1 MLIDDALREYIDIGE
16 GRIFTSHTKEEDW
29 INNWKE
35 FFKPFSVENII
46 IKPTWEKLDCET
58 KDKIVIE
65 IDPGTAF
72 GTGQHETTKL
82 CILQLKKYI
91 NGQKD
96 VLDVGC
102 GSGILSIIAN
112 KLGAKYVF
120 GTDID
125 ERAVSAAIE
134 NADVIVPLSAH
145 ISNHMKKGAYFITS
159 GIINTKEEEVKAAI
173 IENGF
178 NIVEITRL
186 NDWVSITARWE

>member
-134 NADVIVPLSAH
+134 NADVNTTIWPAKSASPSICFAIWKLDTAVGAANIIIKDNNEIPL
-145 ISNHMKKGAYFITS
+145 KP
-159 GIINTKEEEVKAAI
+159 
-173 IENGF
+173 
-178 NIVEITRL
+178 
-186 NDWVSITARWE
+186 TA